1 MVEEKRER
9 RSGSPAF
16 CFPNWKIVR
25 EIGEGSFGHVYE
37 IAREEYGI
45 TYRAAMKKISL
56 PRNPQEVQALRDT
69 GMSQEEIRTY
79 YTKFVQQM
87 GGEIQ
92 QIGRA
97 SCRERV

>member
-37 IAREEYGI
+37 IARE
-45 TYRAAMKKISL
+45 
-56 PRNPQEVQALRDT
+56 
-69 GMSQEEIRTY
+69 
-79 YTKFVQQM
+79 
-87 GGEIQ
+87 
-92 QIGRA
+92 
-97 SCRERV
+97 

>member
-69 GMSQEEIRTY
+69 GMSQEEISDLFQKNLAGEVT
-79 YTKFVQQM
+79 QM
-87 GGEIQ
+87 Q
-92 QIGRA
+92 NA
-97 SCRERV
+97 K